1 VVRDKSDM
9 KKLREAGYKL
19 TVPREMVL
27 DFLRDG
33 RHYSAKEIYEGLNKT
48 LGLTTVYR
56 TLELLLQVKLVKP
69 LFLTDGSLKYEYVG
83 SKDHHHHLICT
94 DCGVILEIE
103 GCAVEGMEEQ
113 VQKKT
118 RFKILHHTLEMYG
131 VCPECQSSVDSKD

>member
-1 VVRDKSDM
+1 
-9 KKLREAGYKL
+9 
-19 TVPREMVL
+19 
-27 DFLRDG
+27 
-33 RHYSAKEIYEGLNKT
+33 
-48 LGLTTVYR
+48 
-56 TLELLLQVKLVKP
+56 VKP

-94 DCGVILEIE
+94 DCGEILEIE